1 MDFKTVFTTFII
13 LIIVNKGCSA
23 ILKMVEKST
32 ENEIKRK
39 GLMNVN
45 LLDSTDD
52 DEFTEYVFNYLEFKG
67 YIDLQLVEE
76 HLILCYDGKEAVKV
90 YFKKV
95 NMNEEIINIKEV
107 LEFITLM
114 KEQSLNKGLI
124 ITNGSMNSHVYD
136 IVERCKEI
144 GIYITCINGVELAYE
159 LRNLK
164 ELSHIQGE
172 M

>member
-13 LIIVNKGCSA
+13 LIIVNKVCST
-23 ILKMVEKST
+23 ILKVVERST

-45 LLDSTDD
+45 LLNSIDYDD
-52 DEFTEYVFNYLEFKG
+52 FTEYVFNYLEFKG
-67 YIDLQLVEE
+67 YTDLQLVEE
-76 HLILCYDGKEAVKV
+76 NFILCYDGKEAVKV

-95 NMNEEIINIKEV
+95 NMNEEIINIKEI

-114 KEQSLNKGLI
+114 KEQALHKGLI
-124 ITNGSMNSHVYD
+124 ITNGSMNLNVYD
-136 IVERCKEI
+136 IIERCKEV

-164 ELSHIQGE
+164 ELSHIQEE

>member
-13 LIIVNKGCSA
+13 LIFVNKGCSTL
-23 ILKMVEKST
+23 LKIVEKST

-45 LLDSTDD
+45 LLNSIDYDD
-52 DEFTEYVFNYLEFKG
+52 LTEYVFNYLEFKG
-67 YIDLQLVEE
+67 YTDLQLVEE
-76 HLILCYDGKEAVKV
+76 NFILCYDGKEAVKV

-114 KEQSLNKGLI
+114 KEQALDKGLI
-124 ITNGSMNSHVYD
+124 ITNGSMNLHVYD
-136 IVERCKEI
+136 VVERCKEV

-164 ELSHIQGE
+164 ELSHIQEE

>member
-13 LIIVNKGCSA
+13 LIVVNKGCSA
-23 ILKMVEKST
+23 LLKVVEKST
-32 ENEIKRK
+32 ENEIKKK

-45 LLDSTDD
+45 LLNSIDD
-52 DEFTEYVFNYLEFKG
+52 EEFTEYVFNYLEFKG

-95 NMNEEIINIKEV
+95 NMNDETLNVKEV
-107 LEFITLM
+107 LEFITLI
-114 KEQSLNKGLI
+114 KEKSLDKGLI
-124 ITNGSMNSHVYD
+124 ITNGSINNSVYNV
-136 IVERCKEI
+136 VERCKEI
-144 GIYITCINGVELAYE
+144 GMYITCINGVELAYE

-164 ELSHIQGE
+164 ELDYNEGE
-172 M
+172 L

>member
-13 LIIVNKGCSA
+13 LIVVNKGCSTL
-23 ILKMVEKST
+23 LKMVERST

-45 LLDSTDD
+45 LLNSIDD

-76 HLILCYDGKEAVKV
+76 HIILCYDGKEAVNV

-114 KEQSLNKGLI
+114 REKSLDKGVI
-124 ITNGSMNSHVYD
+124 ITNGSMNPHVYD
-136 IVERCKEI
+136 IVKRCKEI

-164 ELSHIQGE
+164 ELSHIEGE

>member
-23 ILKMVEKST
+23 ILKVVERST

-45 LLDSTDD
+45 LLDSIDD

-67 YIDLQLVEE
+67 YIDLQFVEE

-95 NMNEEIINIKEV
+95 NMNEETINIKEV

-114 KEQSLNKGLI
+114 REKSLDKGLI
-124 ITNGSMNSHVYD
+124 ITNGSINPHVYD
-136 IVERCKEI
+136 IVEKCEEI

-164 ELSHIQGE
+164 ELSHIEGE